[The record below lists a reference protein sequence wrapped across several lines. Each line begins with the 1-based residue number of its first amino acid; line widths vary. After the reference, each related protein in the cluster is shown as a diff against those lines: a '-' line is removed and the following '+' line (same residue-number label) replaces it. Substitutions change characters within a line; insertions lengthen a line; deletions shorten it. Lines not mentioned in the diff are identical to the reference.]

1 MRRRLPLILPLAGLI
16 ALAGTLVTPF
26 PATADPAPDPALAI
40 VDAWDVTG
48 AHTFPGTAILPAQRP
63 SIAEAPNG
71 DLLVTFNTT
80 GDGHPGGQLRV
91 IRSTDDGRTWG
102 PSAVLAEPALYGPSG
117 SIAAQ
122 RGIATMA
129 DGTMLVPYNDMIN
142 HSNYNNREST
152 LFIARSAD
160 SGHTWTG
167 TDTPV
172 ALPRPIREAHVAGS
186 PILTLADGTVLLG
199 IWGAL
204 ELTEDWE
211 TDPMPWASGVL
222 RSFDGG
228 ATWSDYRTVAFDP
241 HNPVQYPPFH
251 GSRYPSGA
259 NEFAMHELPD
269 GRILAVIRYATE
281 IGENPGQSYLSYSS
295 DSGATW
301 SDPVPMSAG
310 MGGVGAEA
318 LSLTEATCTDQ
329 LSGDT
334 SKLIMGHRVLDA
346 AGTRIGQAAVRVSF
360 DDGVTWGHPV
370 TLQNASGG
378 TSLGAVTGEPTFH
391 RLDDG
396 RILVLFQVF
405 DGGPSRIV
413 ANLLED
419 SGTAADCQAEADAA
433 AAVDEVLLHVER
445 ADRDAWPWPLATS
458 AGRYTSLTPLA
469 EVAADASTG
478 TSCDA
483 AEPRLRVRGE
493 SAALDLGLTVG
504 QAGLESGDVLVFDD
518 AAATSG
524 PRIGHNAL
532 DVAPETRRLYAWNDA
547 CDYGLDLDAQAR
559 GLGIDLGEFPT
570 PLQSIELVDS
580 DAASRLDDETG
591 TLHGEAGLRNQDV
604 DPATG
609 ALEFTYSGSIA
620 VDYRNRSVGLRFPD
634 TVQVQRL
641 RITDRDT
648 TSRLTAG
655 NYSLWA
661 SADGVTYEEIT
672 GWSLSSEVVAGRL
685 VHTFGGFD
693 ATAVAVKISTDYTGT
708 AYSFVLNSFADLE
721 AFGECSGAACAP
733 PPYEVFVS
741 DDNDHFEQVTGWSFD
756 SSIEDGRL
764 VHRIHGL
771 DITARYVKVTQ
782 PYTDTG
788 ATFHLASLRD
798 DVRLGLTPAPAD
810 EADVAPAAGVL
821 SSDNGW
827 DTGLDDGD
835 YTVTTNL
842 WWGENASAY
851 RLYENGILVAR
862 GELEAHSPRAQRF
875 AVPIGGRPDG
885 NYTYVAALVNSQGT
899 RLTQPLTVAVT
910 DAGPATPVLSSDN
923 HDGDGAYTVTANL
936 WWGTN
941 ATSYRFFENGELVDE
956 GPLLA
961 GTPASQQAAFAAT
974 GRAPGRYVY
983 RAEFLNAAGAASSGE
998 EVVTVER

>member
-1 MRRRLPLILPLAGLI
+1 MRRRLSLTLPIVCLTVLGVTITPL
-16 ALAGTLVTPF
+16 
-26 PATADPAPDPALAI
+26 PAAADPAPDPALQI

-48 AHTFPGTAILPAQRP
+48 AHTFPGSTILPAQRP

-91 IRSTDDGRTWG
+91 IRSTDEGRTWG
-102 PSAVLAEPALYGPSG
+102 PSEVLAEPRLYGPSG

-129 DGTMLVPYNDMIN
+129 DGTMLAPYNDMIN
-142 HSNYNNREST
+142 HSNYNSREST
-152 LFIARSAD
+152 LFVARSTD
-160 SGHTWTG
+160 NGHTWTG

-172 ALPRPIREAHVAGS
+172 TLPRPIREAHVAGS

-241 HNPVQYPPFH
+241 NNPVQYPPFH
-251 GSRYPSGA
+251 SARYPSGA

-269 GRILAVIRYATE
+269 GRILAVIRYATK
-281 IGENPGQSYLSYSS
+281 IGANPGQSYLSYSS

-310 MGGVGAEA
+310 MNGVGAEA
-318 LSLTEATCTDQ
+318 LSLFESTCTDM
-329 LSGDT
+329 LSGDA
-334 SKLIMGHRVLDA
+334 SKLLMGHRVLNA

-360 DDGVTWGHPV
+360 DDGVTWGHSV
-370 TLQNASGG
+370 TLQDASGS
-378 TSLGAVTGEPTFH
+378 TSLGAATGEPTFH

-419 SGTAADCQAEADAA
+419 SGTAAECQAEADAA
-433 AAVDEVLLHVER
+433 AAVDDVLLSFER

-458 AGRYTSLTPLA
+458 AGRYTSQTPLA
-469 EVAADASTG
+469 EVVADASAG
-478 TSCDA
+478 TSCDP
-483 AEPRLRVRGE
+483 EQPRLRLRGE
-493 SAALDLGLTVG
+493 SESLNLGLTVG
-504 QAGLESGDVLVFDD
+504 QAGLRSGDVLVLDD
-518 AAATSG
+518 AAAVAGT

-547 CDYGLDLDAQAR
+547 CDYGLELDAQAR
-559 GLGIDLGEFPT
+559 GLGIDLGEFSA
-570 PLQSIELVDS
+570 PLDSIELVDS
-580 DAASRLDDETG
+580 DGESRLDNGTG
-591 TLHGEAGLRNQDV
+591 ALHGEAGLLNQDL

-609 ALEFTYSGSIA
+609 ALDFSFSGSIA
-620 VDYRNRSVGLRFPD
+620 VDYRYRSVGLRFPEA
-634 TVQVQRL
+634 VQVQRL
-641 RITDRDT
+641 RITDRDA
-648 TSRLTAG
+648 TSRLVAG

-661 SADGVTYEEIT
+661 STDGVTYQEIT
-672 GWSLSSEVVAGRL
+672 GWSLSSEVVSGRL
-685 VHTFGGFD
+685 VHSFDGFD
-693 ATAVAVKISTDYTGT
+693 VTAVAVKINTNYSGT
-708 AYSFVLNSFADLE
+708 AYTFVLNSFADLD
-721 AFGECSGAACAP
+721 AFGVCSGTACAP

-741 DDNDHFEQVTGWSFD
+741 DDNDHFQQVSGWNFE
-756 SSIEDGRL
+756 SSLEAGRL
-764 VHRIHGL
+764 VHRLQGL
-771 DITARYVKVTQ
+771 DITSRYVKVTQ
-782 PYTDTG
+782 PYTDTVASFRLG
-788 ATFHLASLRD
+788 SLRE
-798 DVRLGLTPAPAD
+798 DVRLGFAAPAD
-810 EADVAPAAGVL
+810 TATTAPALGVL

-835 YTVTTNL
+835 YNVSMNL
-842 WWGENASAY
+842 WWGENASEY
-851 RLYENGILVAR
+851 RLYENGVLVAR
-862 GELEAHSPRAQRF
+862 GSLETRSPQAQRF
-875 AVPIGGRPDG
+875 VVPIAGRPDG
-885 NYTYVAALVNSQGT
+885 SYTYVAALVNSQGT
-899 RLTQPLTVAVT
+899 RLTEPLTVEVD
-910 DAGPATPVLSSDN
+910 DAGPAIPVLSADN
-923 HDGDGAYTVTANL
+923 WDGDGDYTVTANL

-941 ATSYRFFENGELVDE
+941 ATSYRLFENDTLVDE
-956 GPLLA
+956 GPLAA
-961 GTPASQQAAFAAT
+961 GTPAAQEAVFVASD
-974 GRAPGRYVY
+974 RAPGRYVY
-983 RAEFLNAAGAASSGE
+983 RVEFVNAAGVSTSTD